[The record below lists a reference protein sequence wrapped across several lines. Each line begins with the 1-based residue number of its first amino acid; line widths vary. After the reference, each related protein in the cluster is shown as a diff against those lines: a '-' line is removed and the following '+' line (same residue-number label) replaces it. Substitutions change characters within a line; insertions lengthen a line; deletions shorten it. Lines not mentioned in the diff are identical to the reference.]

1 MLAVSCI
8 RYTVT
13 PDKKLRQAFGSSGL
27 LCVMSAVYERKN

>member
-1 MLAVSCI
+1 MLAVSCF

-13 PDKKLRQAFGSSGL
+13 PDKKLRQAFGSGL